1 MPNEGYF
8 MAIGGLGVSLAGFA
22 GLITALDRTA
32 ISGSPVAIHRISGIV
47 FLSFAV
53 TVAGFGIVVA
63 YEATGHDL
71 PLTIRIGT
79 ILLALPYVRGFL
91 QARPGPPRPDERQRW
106 TTILSLVVLTLANL
120 VFASLGYLE
129 VLLMAGLVGPI
140 TIFYNTIRD
149 YTRAAPTALG
159 GRSRHP
165 RASHRDR
172 PNSRPDRG
180 AGAQR
185 SRVTACHTGC

>member
-8 MAIGGLGVSLAGFA
+8 MAMGGLGVSLAGFA
-22 GLITALDRTA
+22 GLITAFDRTA
-32 ISGSPVAIHRISGIV
+32 ISGSPVAIYRISGIV

-53 TVAGFGIVVA
+53 TFAGFGIIVA

-91 QARPGPPRPDERQRW
+91 QARPGPSWPDERQRW
-106 TTILSLVVLTLANL
+106 MTIASLVVLTLATLANV

-129 VLLMAGLVGPI
+129 VLVMAGLLGPI

-149 YTRAAPTALG
+149 YTRAAPEAPTA
-159 GRSRHP
+159 
-165 RASHRDR
+165 A
-172 PNSRPDRG
+172 
-180 AGAQR
+180 
-185 SRVTACHTGC
+185 TAAEAEPPGSATTSD

>member
-8 MAIGGLGVSLAGFA
+8 MAMGGLGVSLAGFA
-22 GLITALDRTA
+22 GLITAFDRTA
-32 ISGSPVAIHRISGIV
+32 IAGSPVAVYRISGIV

-53 TVAGFGIVVA
+53 TFAGFGIIVA

-91 QARPGPPRPDERQRW
+91 QARPGPSWPDERQRW
-106 TTILSLVVLTLANL
+106 TTIASLVVLTLATLANV

-129 VLLMAGLVGPI
+129 VLVMAGLLGPI

-149 YTRAAPTALG
+149 YTRAAPTASEPEPAPESEPPGSATL
-159 GRSRHP
+159 P
-165 RASHRDR
+165 
-172 PNSRPDRG
+172 
-180 AGAQR
+180 
-185 SRVTACHTGC
+185 T